1 MSIASLLIS
10 RVSHRQL
17 LNGNEVK
24 RESRV
29 KKFVALISA
38 LTFLIPSAAL
48 ANTKASV
55 NATTLKCAKTKAIPH
70 STLQVP
76 TPTEILRKIP
86 SQITFVTNCGN
97 IVITP
102 IAKAPVALTA
112 INALA
117 LAGYYDKSLCHRL
130 TTSGIYVLQC
140 GDPTASGTGGPM
152 FTFGNENLPKDVK
165 NNYPAG
171 TVAMANGGPTNLNS
185 NGSQF
190 FFVYA
195 DSTLIPAV
203 YPIWGRIKSGLEIV
217 KAIGKLGTKDGS
229 EDNLPKQVIAIEK
242 IVIN

>member
-1 MSIASLLIS
+1 M
-10 RVSHRQL
+10 
-17 LNGNEVK
+17 
-24 RESRV
+24 
-29 KKFVALISA
+29 ALIGA
-38 LTFLIPSAAL
+38 LIILFPTTAHADSKS
-48 ANTKASV
+48 NTSSGS
-55 NATTLKCAKTKAIPH
+55 LKCTKTKATAH
-70 STLQVP
+70 STLQVS
-76 TPTEILRKIP
+76 TPTSILKKFP

-97 IVITP
+97 IVVTP
-102 IAKAPVALTA
+102 NIKAPVALTA
-112 INALA
+112 ISALA

-152 FTFGNENLPKDVK
+152 FTFGNENLPKEVK

-203 YPIWGRIKSGLEIV
+203 YPIWGRIKSGLDIV

-229 EDNLPKQVIAIEK
+229 EDNQPKQVIAIEK
-242 IVIN
+242 IIIN

>member
-1 MSIASLLIS
+1 M
-10 RVSHRQL
+10 
-17 LNGNEVK
+17 
-24 RESRV
+24 
-29 KKFVALISA
+29 ALIGA
-38 LTFLIPSAAL
+38 LIILFPIAAHADSK
-48 ANTKASV
+48 ANTNS
-55 NATTLKCAKTKAIPH
+55 TTLKCAKTKAIAH
-70 STLQVP
+70 STLQVQ
-76 TPTEILRKIP
+76 TPTEILKKFP

-97 IVITP
+97 IVVTP
-102 IAKAPVALTA
+102 NIKAPVALTA
-112 INALA
+112 ISALA

-152 FTFGNENLPKDVK
+152 FTFGNENLPKEVK

-203 YPIWGRIKSGLEIV
+203 YPIWGRIKSGLDIV

-229 EDNLPKQVIAIEK
+229 EDNQPKQVIAIEK

>member
-1 MSIASLLIS
+1 M
-10 RVSHRQL
+10 
-17 LNGNEVK
+17 
-24 RESRV
+24 
-29 KKFVALISA
+29 ALIGA
-38 LTFLIPSAAL
+38 LIILFPIAAH
-48 ANTKASV
+48 ADSKSNTSSGS
-55 NATTLKCAKTKAIPH
+55 LKCAKTKATAH
-70 STLQVP
+70 STLQVS
-76 TPTEILRKIP
+76 TPTSILKKFP
-86 SQITFVTNCGN
+86 NQITFVTNCGN
-97 IVITP
+97 IVVTP
-102 IAKAPVALTA
+102 NIKAPVALTA
-112 INALA
+112 ISALA

-152 FTFGNENLPKDVK
+152 FTFGNENLPKEAK

-203 YPIWGRIKSGLEIV
+203 YPIWGRIKSGLDIV

-229 EDNLPKQVIAIEK
+229 EDNQPKQVIAIEK
-242 IVIN
+242 IIIN

>member
-1 MSIASLLIS
+1 M
-10 RVSHRQL
+10 
-17 LNGNEVK
+17 
-24 RESRV
+24 
-29 KKFVALISA
+29 ALIGA
-38 LTFLIPSAAL
+38 LIILFP
-48 ANTKASV
+48 
-55 NATTLKCAKTKAIPH
+55 TTAHADSKSSTSSGSLKCAKTKATAH
-70 STLQVP
+70 STLQVS
-76 TPTEILRKIP
+76 TPTSILKKFP

-97 IVITP
+97 IVVTP
-102 IAKAPVALTA
+102 NIKAPVALTA
-112 INALA
+112 ISALA

-152 FTFGNENLPKDVK
+152 FTFGNENLPKEVK
-165 NNYPAG
+165 NNYPVG

-203 YPIWGRIKSGLEIV
+203 YPIWGHIKSGLDIV

-229 EDNLPKQVIAIEK
+229 EDNQPKQVIAIEK
-242 IVIN
+242 IIIN